1 MTYATTNPY
10 TGEVVKEFPT
20 ATAQEVEQAITRAHD
35 TFTQWSRKP
44 VAERVE
50 VLARAA
56 DILETKKREYAE
68 IITLEMGKLI
78 AEAEAEIDICVDMLR
93 YYVANGEAQ
102 LAPRYLPAKDF
113 GEHDVQLVNE
123 PLGVLYAVEPWNF
136 PYYQVIRIGA
146 PQFTAGNTIVL
157 KHASNVPQSALK
169 MVELF
174 REAGAPEG
182 LLVNIFAGHDAT
194 ETILSDP
201 RVRGVALTGSE
212 GAGATV
218 SATASKH
225 LKKSTLELG
234 GADAFIVLSDAEL
247 DKAVDWAVFGRHW
260 NAGQVC
266 CSSKRIIV
274 EDSLYDA
281 FLTQYTQKV
290 AALTAGDP
298 MDPNTQL
305 APLSSQT
312 AADDLGK
319 LVDKARAE
327 GATVTEVG
335 IDLPEHGAFYQPTIL
350 TDIPLDSD
358 TAHSEFFGP
367 VSQIYRARDIDHAV
381 EIANSSPFGLGGSV
395 FSQDEAKAKDIA
407 RRLDTGM
414 VYINQPTGVKA
425 DIPFGGT
432 KRSGFGRELI
442 DLGLHEFVNQKV
454 VVVTDIDGSF

>member
-1 MTYATTNPY
+1 MAYATTNPY

-56 DILETKKREYAE
+56 DILEAKKREYAE

-102 LAPRYLPAKDF
+102 LAPRYLPAKGF
-113 GEHDVQLVNE
+113 GEHDVQLINE

-174 REAGAPEG
+174 REAGAPDG
-182 LLVNIFAGHDAT
+182 LLVNIFAGHNAT

-212 GAGATV
+212 GAGAAV
-218 SATASKH
+218 SATASKY

-281 FLTQYTQKV
+281 FLAQYTQKV

-312 AADDLGK
+312 AADELGK

>member
-1 MTYATTNPY
+1 MAYATTNPY

-113 GEHDVQLVNE
+113 GEHDVQLINE

-182 LLVNIFAGHDAT
+182 LLVNIFADHNAT

-201 RVRGVALTGSE
+201 RVRGVGLTGSE
-212 GAGATV
+212 GAGAAV
-218 SATASKH
+218 SATASKY

-298 MDPNTQL
+298 IDPNTQL

>member
-1 MTYATTNPY
+1 MAYATTNPY

-113 GEHDVQLVNE
+113 GEHDVQLINE

-174 REAGAPEG
+174 REAGAPES
-182 LLVNIFAGHDAT
+182 LLVNIFADHNAT

-212 GAGATV
+212 GAGAAV
-218 SATASKH
+218 SATASKY

>member
-218 SATASKH
+218 SATASKY

>member
-1 MTYATTNPY
+1 MAYATTNPY

-102 LAPRYLPAKDF
+102 LAPRYLPAKGF

-218 SATASKH
+218 SATASKY

-266 CSSKRIIV
+266 CSSKRIM
-274 EDSLYDA
+274 SKTR
-281 FLTQYTQKV
+281 FTT
-290 AALTAGDP
+290 
-298 MDPNTQL
+298 
-305 APLSSQT
+305 LSSPSTPKKLPPSPPATPWTQT
-312 AADDLGK
+312 
-319 LVDKARAE
+319 
-327 GATVTEVG
+327 
-335 IDLPEHGAFYQPTIL
+335 P
-350 TDIPLDSD
+350 
-358 TAHSEFFGP
+358 
-367 VSQIYRARDIDHAV
+367 
-381 EIANSSPFGLGGSV
+381 N
-395 FSQDEAKAKDIA
+395 
-407 RRLDTGM
+407 
-414 VYINQPTGVKA
+414 
-425 DIPFGGT
+425 
-432 KRSGFGRELI
+432 
-442 DLGLHEFVNQKV
+442 
-454 VVVTDIDGSF
+454 